1 MAQKDLT
8 EKNLEYYP
16 DVFADLINTLLYR
29 GSPILTASKLQPA
42 PTETLYPGSS
52 DSLRNQF
59 QDVSKYEMND
69 SLIKMQY
76 TIENETKAKRK
87 IILRKMGY
95 EDALYRNQ
103 VEQKRSFPVISLILY
118 WGMAKWTPPKSTHQF
133 FSRNDIPKE
142 AFEYI
147 DNSRLYVFEMA
158 RLPADIR
165 RLFQSDMRIV
175 VDYLADRKNYVPT
188 GQKIRHLKAL
198 LFLLRAITND
208 ARYEEILP
216 ALLQQEEEKGEITMC
231 ELLDKY
237 ENLGE
242 NRMAQ
247 LIQKLLGAHREADL
261 LKASENIEYRNQLF
275 HEFGII

>member
-16 DVFADLINTLLYR
+16 DVFADVINTLLYK
-29 GSPILTASKLQPA
+29 GSPILAASELQPA
-42 PTETLYPGSS
+42 PTETLYPGRS

-87 IILRKMGY
+87 MILRKMGY
-95 EDALYRNQ
+95 EGALYRNQ
-103 VEQKRSFPVISLILY
+103 VEQKKAFPVISLILY
-118 WGMAKWTPPKSTHQF
+118 WGTAKWTPPKSTHQF
-133 FSRNDIPKE
+133 FYKNDIPKE

-198 LFLLRAITND
+198 LLLLRAITND

-216 ALLQQEEEKGEITMC
+216 ALLQQKEEKGDITMC

-275 HEFGII
+275 DEFGIA